1 MDIRERF
8 GKTVSSIRRKQNL
21 SQEKLAEIS
30 KLDRTYIGG
39 VERGERNLSLLNI
52 ERLSNAL
59 QMEISEVFR
68 LMEGDTHNED

>member
-8 GKTVSSIRRKQNL
+8 GKTVASIRRKQNL

-52 ERLSNAL
+52 EKLSNAL